1 MEPGRRRQQRS
12 SARGRDG
19 SLLDR
24 PWPPW
29 ARRAEGAT
37 AQVGAEQDCL
47 AHWVDQVT
55 FSVAL
60 GKRIEAKVHCAF
72 KKQRHRIMVPRRR
85 SRAPILEGEIL
96 ASRPC
101 PAQIRRRRRARRRS
115 PGRAPPP
122 TQGVPKAASR
132 PSTRVE
138 SGECAASPRQGCFG
152 APCRACAESNAWP
165 A

>member
-72 KKQRHRIMVPRRR
+72 KKQRHRIMVRR
-85 SRAPILEGEIL
+85 LLLHL
-96 ASRPC
+96 AAAAFYSTSWP
-101 PAQIRRRRRARRRS
+101 S
-115 PGRAPPP
+115 PSPQPP
-122 TQGVPKAASR
+122 TSQPRPPEPHPCHLLSRRHPKGAGGSR
-132 PSTRVE
+132 
-138 SGECAASPRQGCFG
+138 
-152 APCRACAESNAWP
+152 
-165 A
+165 